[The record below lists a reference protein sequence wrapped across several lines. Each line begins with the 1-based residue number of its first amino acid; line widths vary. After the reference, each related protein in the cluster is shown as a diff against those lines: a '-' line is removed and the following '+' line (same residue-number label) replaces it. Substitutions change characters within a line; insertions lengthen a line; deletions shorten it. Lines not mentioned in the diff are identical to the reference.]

1 MGKRRKRHSAEE
13 KAAIL
18 RRHLIDRVPVSD
30 LCEEYGIHP
39 TVFYRWQKAMFED
52 LPAVFE
58 KVRDSEITALK
69 CQNETLRKKLAGKD
83 RVIAQITE
91 DYIELKKTLGE
102 D

>member
-58 KVRDSEITALK
+58 KARDSEVAALK
-69 CQNETLRKKLAGKD
+69 DQNERLREKLAGKD
-83 RVIAQITE
+83 RVIARITE

>member
-1 MGKRRKRHSAEE
+1 MGKRRKRHTAEE
-13 KAAIL
+13 KAVIL
-18 RRHLIDRVPVSD
+18 RRHLVDRVPVSD

-39 TVFYRWQKAMFED
+39 TIFYRWQKAMFEN
-52 LPAVFE
+52 LPMVFE
-58 KVRDSEITALK
+58 KVRDSEIAALRSR
-69 CQNETLRKKLAGKD
+69 NETLRKKLAGKD

>member
-13 KAAIL
+13 KAVIL
-18 RRHLIDRVPVSD
+18 RRHLIDRIPVSD

-39 TVFYRWQKAMFED
+39 TIFYRWQKAMFEG

-58 KVRDSEITALK
+58 KARDSEIAALK
-69 CQNETLRKKLAGKD
+69 SRNERLREKLAGKD
-83 RVIAQITE
+83 RVIARITE
-91 DYIELKKTLGE
+91 DYIDLKKTLGE

>member
-18 RRHLIDRVPVSD
+18 RRHLIDGIPVSD

-58 KVRDSEITALK
+58 KARDSEVA
-69 CQNETLRKKLAGKD
+69 TLRKQNERLREKLAGKD
-83 RVIAQITE
+83 RVIARITE

>member
-18 RRHLIDRVPVSD
+18 RRHLIDGVAVSD

-58 KVRDSEITALK
+58 KSRDSEVAALRK
-69 CQNETLRKKLAGKD
+69 QNERLREKLSGKD
-83 RVIAQITE
+83 RVIARITE